1 MLRPAFNEMLKR
13 MIKEEM
19 EVLTGKGEEYTV
31 SDEDA
36 LANFKGVAADAGV
49 TPLQAWYIF
58 FNKHVRS
65 IANYVKTG
73 KAASDEPIQGRI
85 LDARNYLA
93 LGRALIEESTNENK
107 EEK

>member
-1 MLRPAFNEMLKR
+1 MKRAEFNEMLKK

-31 SDEDA
+31 GDEDA

-58 FNKHVRS
+58 FNKHIRS
-65 IANYVKTG
+65 IANYIKTG
-73 KAASDEPIQGRI
+73 KSASNESIQGRI

-93 LGRALIEESTNENK
+93 LGRALIEESANENK
-107 EEK
+107 KEE